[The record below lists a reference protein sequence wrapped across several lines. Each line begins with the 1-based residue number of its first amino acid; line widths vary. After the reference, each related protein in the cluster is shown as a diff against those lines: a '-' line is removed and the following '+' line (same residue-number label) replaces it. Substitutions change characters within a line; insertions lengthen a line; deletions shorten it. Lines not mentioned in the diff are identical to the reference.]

1 MEELT
6 LKSFEEAAEK
16 VKEATLPTN
25 LVYSEY
31 FSSQTG
37 NRVYLKPEN
46 MQYTGAYKVRGAY
59 YKISTMSEEARQKG
73 LSGIGCWR
81 RYSSYSRI
89 ELSWYNSSRSAWK
102 CCNRFYKEKY

>member
-1 MEELT
+1 MEELS

-46 MQYTGAYKVRGAY
+46 MQYTGAYKVRGCLLYTSDAAD
-59 YKISTMSEEARQKG
+59 E
-73 LSGIGCWR
+73 
-81 RYSSYSRI
+81 
-89 ELSWYNSSRSAWK
+89 
-102 CCNRFYKEKY
+102 

>member
-46 MQYTGAYKVRGAY
+46 MQNSRKQALRRG
-59 YKISTMSEEARQKG
+59 
-73 LSGIGCWR
+73 WR
-81 RYSSYSRI
+81 
-89 ELSWYNSSRSAWK
+89 EPDEPAW
-102 CCNRFYKEKY
+102 RFPHP